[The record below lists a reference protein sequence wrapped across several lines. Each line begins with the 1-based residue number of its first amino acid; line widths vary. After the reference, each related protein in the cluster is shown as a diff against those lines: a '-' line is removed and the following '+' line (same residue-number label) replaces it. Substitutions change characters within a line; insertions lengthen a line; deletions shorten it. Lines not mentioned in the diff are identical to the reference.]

1 MQQQFKDVHLVI
13 IDEFSM
19 VSCGMLYW
27 IDRRMR
33 EIWPSHSDELFGGRD
48 VYFTGDA
55 AQLDPVVPSS
65 LSTPLVKIGK
75 LDPEWFSALRRLRQ
89 KVPTQADTDLFNTRC
104 LAMIDEPTW
113 TDNAKHVAYKNVDV
127 AATNEKSI
135 SSARSPIVNIT
146 SQHFVQQKRLA
157 IKRDIPVGTVRALVK
172 DAQQTNP
179 DRDRVVTNKL
189 KLCIGAPVTLTYNM
203 AQSAGLCNGTNAV
216 VYDFM
221 LAYAMTVH
229 KVQGLTY
236 KLTGSPAK
244 VKEFQREEDR
254 VSNAVAR
261 TTQSAVPAVLN
272 MKAIAIVHNRTIESL

>member
-1 MQQQFKDVHLVI
+1 MDGQCKACSVQ
-13 IDEFSM
+13 
-19 VSCGMLYW
+19 
-27 IDRRMR
+27 
-33 EIWPSHSDELFGGRD
+33 
-48 VYFTGDA
+48 
-55 AQLDPVVPSS
+55 
-65 LSTPLVKIGK
+65 
-75 LDPEWFSALRRLRQ
+75 
-89 KVPTQADTDLFNTRC
+89 
-104 LAMIDEPTW
+104 
-113 TDNAKHVAYKNVDV
+113 NVDV

-157 IKRDIPVGTVRALVK
+157 IKRDIPAGTVRALVK

-189 KLCIGAPVTLTYNM
+189 NLCIGAPVTLSYNM
-203 AQSAGLCNGTNAV
+203 AQSYVALSRV
-216 VYDFM
+216 RHRSSIV
-221 LAYAMTVH
+221 
-229 KVQGLTY
+229 LTHRLTLD

-244 VKEFQREEDR
+244 EKEFQREEDR